1 MLPLASIFS
10 GSEVFLLASDVLV
23 KKLNRGLG
31 VESRYGCEWK
41 RPKRDFILKVI
52 HNMPLGN
59 KACLFHNA
67 EAMSGAVAPCAAHGK
82 DCWIPDGAKGPV
94 AGAFGFSCKD
104 FSSANNN
111 PPQKK
116 VMIQKGLGSSGKTAR
131 SLIDFLAMHPLPIVW
146 LENVGELCS
155 ESHGQLHVLKE
166 LLANAGYIA
175 KETIL
180 NSLQF
185 ALPQD
190 RRRAYLICF
199 HEHLIE
205 PPEGKSHEDMLNEA
219 IQVLDRMKTAEI
231 YDYKKFLV
239 GDGDPDL
246 SAEFKKRTKAAG
258 QSQKPTSASWQGKH
272 FEFFQEQGLSASA
285 CEPSAEVLQSEWF
298 KLLPPREKQVLGYWA
313 NKAPDAFGVDVSQSI
328 NRTPLCKR
336 AHMPSLM
343 PTGHYF
349 LFEAPFIRPLLGK
362 ECMHMQGFPPCST

>member
-1 MLPLASIFS
+1 MSKRRISHTGKVNKRKHESQNERTHETEKERTHETQNRRSLRSGDGKMLPLASIFS

-67 EAMSGAVAPCAAHGK
+67 EAMSGAVAPCAVHGK

-131 SLIDFLAMHPLPIVW
+131 SLIDFLAMHPFPIVW

-175 KETIL
+175 K
-180 NSLQF
+180 
-185 ALPQD
+185 
-190 RRRAYLICF
+190 
-199 HEHLIE
+199 
-205 PPEGKSHEDMLNEA
+205 
-219 IQVLDRMKTAEI
+219 
-231 YDYKKFLV
+231 
-239 GDGDPDL
+239 
-246 SAEFKKRTKAAG
+246 
-258 QSQKPTSASWQGKH
+258 
-272 FEFFQEQGLSASA
+272 
-285 CEPSAEVLQSEWF
+285 
-298 KLLPPREKQVLGYWA
+298 
-313 NKAPDAFGVDVSQSI
+313 
-328 NRTPLCKR
+328 
-336 AHMPSLM
+336 
-343 PTGHYF
+343 
-349 LFEAPFIRPLLGK
+349 
-362 ECMHMQGFPPCST
+362 